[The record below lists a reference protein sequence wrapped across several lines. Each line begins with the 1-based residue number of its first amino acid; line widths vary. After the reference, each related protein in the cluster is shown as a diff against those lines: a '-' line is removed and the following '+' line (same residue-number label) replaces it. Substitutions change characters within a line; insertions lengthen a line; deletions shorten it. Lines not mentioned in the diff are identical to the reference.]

1 MSAYLDKVK
10 RERVERL
17 ARMKVP
23 RDSAAAAPAPFSA
36 TDPEW
41 VRALWWD
48 ELHNIKS
55 RLGTIEARLD
65 LLAEFSGALAPP
77 APIRIAD
84 IKGAVCRAYRLKA
97 AELEGPSRHARIN
110 RARHV
115 AMYLARQLTG
125 KSFIAIACQF
135 GPRGH
140 AGVFKAWRKIDD
152 RRIIDPNLDD
162 ELRALTIQLRGGAV
176 SQGAD
181 ALPPAGD
188 AAS

>member
-10 RERVERL
+10 AERVQRL
-17 ARMKVP
+17 ARMRVAQ
-23 RDSAAAAPAPFSA
+23 DSVAAARAPFSA

-41 VRALWWD
+41 VRSLWWD
-48 ELHNIKS
+48 ELNSIKS

-65 LLAEFSGALAPP
+65 LLAECSGVLAPQ

-84 IKGAVCRAYRLKA
+84 IKGAVCRAYGVTA

-110 RARHV
+110 RARQV

-140 AGVFKAWRKIDD
+140 AGAFKAWRKID
-152 RRIIDPNLDD
+152 RGRITDPDLDD
-162 ELRALTIQLRGGAV
+162 ELRALIIQLRAGAV
-176 SQGAD
+176 SQGPD
-181 ALPPAGD
+181 ASSPAGD